1 MIVLNLHRVE
11 RPTGLEIN
19 RIGPDRFARFLDVVG
34 ESGLTIGKPGRD
46 PLKVMPE
53 VLITF
58 DDGFA
63 SINDYA
69 LPMLQERGW
78 GAVVFLISGFVG
90 RNDDWDI
97 RILGRRRP
105 LLAWSQAKAWSD
117 AGFVF
122 GSHSRTHRD
131 LTALTTASLKRELI
145 DSKRE
150 IEDAT
155 GREVTTL
162 SYPFGRHNGRVRD
175 AARDAGYDAAF
186 AVSGET
192 GDRYAIPRVNIHTL
206 MTTRELRKILMTE
219 PTPSWP
225 TRLFTSLSAGSA
237 TVGNWRGSQTL
248 SESPVRTSAT
258 AASVLN

>member
-1 MIVLNLHRVE
+1 VIVLNFHRVE

-19 RIGPDRFARFLDVVG
+19 RIRPDRFARFLDVIG
-34 ESGLTIGKPGRD
+34 ESGLVVGKPGRD

-63 SINDYA
+63 SINDHA
-69 LPMLQERGW
+69 LPMLQDRGW
-78 GAVVFLISGFVG
+78 GAVIFLISGFVG
-90 RNDDWDI
+90 CNDDWDV

-105 LLAWSQAKAWSD
+105 LLTWSQVKAWSD

-122 GSHSRTHRD
+122 GSHSHTHRD
-131 LTALTTASLKRELI
+131 LTALTPASLTRELL

-155 GREVTTL
+155 GRDVTAL
-162 SYPFGRHNGRVRD
+162 SYPFGRHNERVRD
-175 AARDAGYDAAF
+175 AVRDAGYDAAF
-186 AVSGET
+186 AVNGSA
-192 GDRYAIPRVNIHTL
+192 GDRFAIPRVNIHSL
-206 MTTRELRKILMTE
+206 MTIRELRSILMTDPK
-219 PTPSWP
+219 PTWP

-237 TVGNWRGSQTL
+237 TVGNWRGSQTD
-248 SESPVRTSAT
+248 SESHVRTSAS

>member
-1 MIVLNLHRVE
+1 MIVLNFHRVE

-19 RIGPDRFARFLDVVG
+19 RMGPDRIARFLDAIG
-34 ESGLTIGKPGRD
+34 ESGLSVGRPRRD

-58 DDGFA
+58 DDGFS
-63 SINDYA
+63 SINDHA
-69 LPMLQERGW
+69 LPMLQELGW
-78 GAVVFLISGFVG
+78 GAVIFLISGFLG
-90 RNDDWDI
+90 RNDDWDV

-105 LLAWSQAKAWSD
+105 LLTWSQVKAWSD

-131 LTALTTASLKRELI
+131 LTALTPASLERELL

-150 IEDAT
+150 IEDAI
-155 GREVTTL
+155 GREVMTL
-162 SYPFGRHNGRVRD
+162 SYPFGRHNERVRD

-186 AVSGET
+186 AVNGSA
-192 GDRYAIPRVNIHTL
+192 GDRFAIPRVNIHAL
-206 MTTRELRKILMTE
+206 MTIRELRSILMADAR
-219 PTPSWP
+219 PTWP

-237 TVGNWRGSQTL
+237 TVGNWRGSQTE
-248 SESPVRTSAT
+248 SESLVRTSAS
-258 AASVLN
+258 AANVLN

>member
-1 MIVLNLHRVE
+1 MIVFNFHRVE

-19 RIGPDRFARFLDVVG
+19 RIGPARFAHFLDVIG
-34 ESGLTIGKPGRD
+34 EGGLTVGRPGRD

-58 DDGFA
+58 DDGFS
-63 SINDYA
+63 SINDHA

-78 GAVVFLISGFVG
+78 GAVIFLISGFVG
-90 RNDDWDI
+90 GHDDWDV
-97 RILGRRRP
+97 RLLGRRRP
-105 LLAWSQAKAWSD
+105 LLTWSQVRAWSD

-131 LTALTTASLKRELI
+131 LTALKAALLESELR

-155 GREVTTL
+155 GREVTAL
-162 SYPFGRHNGRVRD
+162 SYPFGRHDERVRD

-186 AVSGET
+186 TVTGRA
-192 GDRYAIPRVNIHTL
+192 GDRFALPRVNINSL
-206 MTTRELRKILMTE
+206 MTLRELRSILITDPK
-219 PTPSWP
+219 PTWP
-225 TRLFTSLSAGSA
+225 TRLFSSLSAGSA
-237 TVGNWRGSQTL
+237 TVSNWRGSHHD
-248 SESPVRTSAT
+248 SESHVRTSAS